1 MSAINIELPEAVH
14 QKAKEL
20 AREKAMPLE
29 RLMVVA
35 LIEKLAVMFPDEKLE
50 QRAPRGSD
58 AGFDEFMNGVPDVE
72 PEDYDRLPP
81 K

>member
-1 MSAINIELPEAVH
+1 MSAINIELPESVH

-20 AREKAMPLE
+20 AKEKAMPLE

-35 LIEKLAVMFPDEKLE
+35 LIEKLAIMFPDEKLQ
-50 QRAPRGSD
+50 QRAQRGSD
-58 AGFDEFMNGVPDVE
+58 AGFDDFMNGVPDVE